1 MKAFI
6 GTTEGDLSIWHHT
19 RLALSIAPTI
29 SRGAGGGGG
38 VGWFIS
44 KGTGSGKDL
53 SVNGINNGLNR
64 LSIYSWVNL

>member
-38 VGWFIS
+38 GLA
-44 KGTGSGKDL
+44 GSSLRERALGKT
-53 SVNGINNGLNR
+53 SQ
-64 LSIYSWVNL
+64 